1 MEDRPNYYSILPANV
16 RYDKRLKPN
25 EKLLY
30 SEITALANATGEC
43 WANNNYFAELYDVS
57 TETISRWISH
67 LKECNYLTIE
77 IIKNDKKEIIK
88 RVIRIA
94 EGIDKKIN
102 TLLTEK
108 SIPSPQKNQYPIDE
122 KVKENNTSINNTRLI
137 KRNSNSIN
145 TITIKKS
152 RFSPPTLE
160 EINEYIKEK
169 NLVVDGKQ
177 FFEYFDVGNWIDSK
191 GNKVKNWKQK
201 LLTWNKFKQPVRE
214 KPKTIKEMTEEEWKV
229 HEEEERRKF
238 LEMTGGV
245 PDD

>member
-1 MEDRPNYYSILPANV
+1 MEDKPNYYSILPADV

-30 SEITALANATGEC
+30 SEITALANTTGEC
-43 WANNNYFAELYDVS
+43 WANNNYFAELYDV
-57 TETISRWISH
+57 TPQTISTWISH
-67 LKECNYLTIE
+67 LKELNYITIKILYKE
-77 IIKNDKKEIIK
+77 NSKEIDKRLIGINKNLNTPYENSYGGIK
-88 RVIRIA
+88 ENLNTPI
-94 EGIDKKIN
+94 KKN
-102 TLLTEK
+102 L
-108 SIPSPQKNQYPIDE
+108 
-122 KVKENNTSINNTRLI
+122 KENNTSINNTRLI

>member
-1 MEDRPNYYSILPANV
+1 MEDKPNYYSILPANV

-30 SEITALANATGEC
+30 SEITALANTTGEC
-43 WANNNYFAELYDVS
+43 WANNNYFAELYDV
-57 TETISRWISH
+57 TPQTISTWISH
-67 LKECNYLTIE
+67 LKELNYITIKILYKE
-77 IIKNDKKEIIK
+77 NSKEIDK
-88 RVIRIA
+88 RLIGINENLNTYYEKSY
-94 EGIDKKIN
+94 EGIKENLNTPIKKN
-102 TLLTEK
+102 L
-108 SIPSPQKNQYPIDE
+108 
-122 KVKENNTSINNTRLI
+122 KENNTSINNTRLI

-152 RFSPPTLE
+152 RFQPPTLE